1 LGNNG
6 YTVDA
11 KGTIMMRAMLAGTV
25 GLPRAGRRTGR
36 RPWPVALAPL
46 AMVIVLDQAMKWWA
60 WRHVSGTAIN
70 FGGNF
75 LVGHTVSQWYADPV
89 TGALLDLLDVGL
101 LSVAVSVLVRR
112 RRPVAFAVFGALMV
126 GGWVSNLL
134 DRLVMHY
141 LTAPDSIR
149 GAVDFI
155 QIGTHRYNVADF
167 FIVGAT
173 PVFLL
178 AAGRQ
183 AWRPANGP
191 ATTTTTATAVVT
203 RSRRRVRT
211 QMSALAGTVGLG
223 AVVALGA
230 VNYGGVTTP
239 PPAAGAPA
247 QHQYEQTSPASR

>member
-1 LGNNG
+1 
-6 YTVDA
+6 
-11 KGTIMMRAMLAGTV
+11 
-25 GLPRAGRRTGR
+25 
-36 RPWPVALAPL
+36 
-46 AMVIVLDQAMKWWA
+46 MVIVLDQAMKWWA
-60 WRHVSGTAIN
+60 WRHVPGTAIN

-89 TGALLDLLDVGL
+89 TGALLDLLDVCL
-101 LSVAVSVLVRR
+101 LSVAISVLVRR
-112 RRPVAFAVFGALMV
+112 RRPVAVSVFGALMV

-141 LTAPDSIR
+141 VTAPDSIR

-155 QIGTHRYNVADF
+155 HIGTHRYNVADF

-173 PVFLL
+173 PLFLL
-178 AAGRQ
+178 AAGCL

-191 ATTTTTATAVVT
+191 ATTTTTAVVT
-203 RSRRRVRT
+203 RSRRRVRA
-211 QMSALAGTVGLG
+211 QMSAIAGAVGLG

-239 PPAAGAPA
+239 PPAAGASA
-247 QHQYEQTSPASR
+247 QHQ